1 MFGGPDAGKSTTAA
15 GVFYALK
22 MRRVR
27 CELITEYAKT
37 RIWEEA
43 DKTLTD
49 QIYIFGKQ
57 HHKQFMVNNKVDV
70 IITDSPLLLSLIYG
84 QTLGPT
90 FKQLVL
96 ETYNNY
102 QNMNFYI
109 QRHDGPYDPVGRSQ
123 KEEEAK
129 AIDDVTLKML
139 IDNNILFTTV
149 KADSEFT
156 EEEFDITK
164 IINNRTVNTVVD
176 QVLLGLQWPN

>member
-1 MFGGPDAGKSTTAA
+1 
-15 GVFYALK
+15 
-22 MRRVR
+22 
-27 CELITEYAKT
+27 
-37 RIWEEA
+37 
-43 DKTLTD
+43 
-49 QIYIFGKQ
+49 
-57 HHKQFMVNNKVDV
+57 
-70 IITDSPLLLSLIYG
+70 
-84 QTLGPT
+84 
-90 FKQLVL
+90 
-96 ETYNNY
+96 
-102 QNMNFYI
+102 
-109 QRHDGPYDPVGRSQ
+109 VGRSQ